1 LSIREYP
8 IIMGDSPAA
17 ARGVPISIGWEFE
30 DANVDIYIDEYE
42 SLRPPRRLKDQLRME
57 SLDRVRLL
65 KSELIGYSRSEICQG
80 IRQVDKDRKQREIT
94 RNWMRFSRLEEAVEA
109 IARFIMLS
117 TIRRSQRNQMKQYLA
132 PYKSAQHHGS
142 NRKKSEIQR
151 RTKRNTWKNSTAQE
165 MPIKDYVSHVI
176 KRISSLQVDTST
188 ICTEDDSYHD
198 DSKGS
203 IRSKRNREV
212 SSTVDVAGQVR
223 VIATTTKKKNIPPSY
238 GQILFANVRNKKED
252 EGSDDSSRTDVT
264 SRVLSSLSVSA
275 SDLSLNQQAC
285 VAETEAR

>member
-1 LSIREYP
+1 
-8 IIMGDSPAA
+8 
-17 ARGVPISIGWEFE
+17 
-30 DANVDIYIDEYE
+30 
-42 SLRPPRRLKDQLRME
+42 
-57 SLDRVRLL
+57 
-65 KSELIGYSRSEICQG
+65 
-80 IRQVDKDRKQREIT
+80 
-94 RNWMRFSRLEEAVEA
+94 
-109 IARFIMLS
+109 
-117 TIRRSQRNQMKQYLA
+117 MKQYLA
-132 PYKSAQHHGS
+132 PYKNAQHHGS
-142 NRKKSEIQR
+142 NRKKSEMQR

-203 IRSKRNREV
+203 KRNREV

-223 VIATTTKKKNIPPSY
+223 VMATTTKKKNIPPSY
-238 GQILFANVRNKKED
+238 GQLLLFANVRNKKED